1 VGNFVTTIFGPI
13 VTYLVIALVWSTLAI
28 GLFQLVRET
37 LLQIRVAP
45 RRIVRDRYAHRTS

>member
-1 VGNFVTTIFGPI
+1 MGNFVTTIFGPI